1 VQFRELAHSLTQ
13 FVSSLQWPTGDWIF
27 HTWFTQLLKPASVCF
42 LLGLFFD
49 PEDGGNMF
57 L

>member
-1 VQFRELAHSLTQ
+1 MQ
-13 FVSSLQWPTGDWIF
+13 FVSSLQWPTWD
-27 HTWFTQLLKPASVCF
+27 WFTQLPEPASACF

-49 PEDGGNMF
+49 SEDGGSMF